1 MKILIQLCLPKFCY
15 ALKSMLQAVGLLG
28 SVTVEKNVYRI
39 NNWYNI
45 INWHNQASGYTYLI
59 CYIQT
64 ILY

>member
-1 MKILIQLCLPKFCY
+1 
-15 ALKSMLQAVGLLG
+15 MLQAVGLLG